1 MFNLIYVKHARIVNE
16 REEEKNDKWQK
27 NEELDMKLWS
37 NDSNRSEKF
46 KLVIPLLQTT
56 KL

>member
-1 MFNLIYVKHARIVNE
+1 MFNLFYVKHARIVNE
-16 REEEKNDKWQK
+16 WEEEKIDKWQK

-46 KLVIPLLQTT
+46 KLVIPLLLTT